1 MAQNR
6 IIPAVSASAL
16 IWPASTIAN
25 PGVEGKTVIFKRK
38 LKGVTIAALGAAGS
52 MIQLYDHV
60 DASDATK
67 LIYQLDGSVA
77 GPSIDLD
84 FPFTQL
90 YAKITTGGTYNI
102 IIN

>member
-6 IIPAVSASAL
+6 IIPAISGSAL
-16 IWPASTIAN
+16 IWPKSTIAN

-38 LKGVTIAALGAAGS
+38 LIGVTVATIGGAGS
-52 MIQLYDHV
+52 NLQLYDNV

-67 LIYQLDGSVA
+67 LIYQVDGTVA
-77 GPSIDLD
+77 HPQVELN

-90 YAKITTGGTYNI
+90 YAKVNTGGVYNV